1 MGVWGGVRRVCVCM
15 CVCRLVMSAL
25 MSNDVSV
32 SVCVCV
38 CRLVMSRLLVL
49 LLASFVVRRQLYCV
63 CVVSC
68 DHYCHHSLHLHLEM
82 AVWCETL

>member
-1 MGVWGGVRRVCVCM
+1 MCGGVRRVCVCM

-32 SVCVCV
+32 SLCV

-68 DHYCHHSLHLHLEM
+68 DHY
-82 AVWCETL
+82 